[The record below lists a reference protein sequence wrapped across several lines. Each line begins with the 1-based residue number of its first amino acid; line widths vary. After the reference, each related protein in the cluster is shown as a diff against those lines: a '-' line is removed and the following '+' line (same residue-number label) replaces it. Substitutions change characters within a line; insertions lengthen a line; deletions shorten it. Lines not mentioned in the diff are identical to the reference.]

1 MSRQGEWEYGEQ
13 RAWVEPPDILW
24 ARFRGAVTLETSQ
37 WSCGVY
43 RERSEGGRFYLAA
56 DITGSHLSP
65 ESRRYLVEHAKADW
79 FLGLI
84 YIGAG
89 LDQKV
94 TTKSLI
100 VGSMLSGGKPLDM
113 VYVDTV
119 EQARAWIEQHRA
131 ARVGRTG

>member
-1 MSRQGEWEYGEQ
+1 MTRQREWSHGEQ
-13 RAWVEPPDILW
+13 RAWLEPPDILW
-24 ARFRGAVTLETSQ
+24 ARFRGAISVETSQ

-43 RERSEGGRFYLAA
+43 REVGTAQRFYLAA
-56 DITGSHLSP
+56 DISDSRLSP

-79 FLGLI
+79 FLGLV

-89 LDQKV
+89 LDQKA

-100 VGSMLSGGKPLDM
+100 VGSILSGGEPLD
-113 VYVDTV
+113 VLYVDTP

-131 ARVGRTG
+131 ARAARAG